1 MISNYLKLAFRNL
14 FKRKGYSL
22 LNIFGLSI
30 GITCCLLIFRYVAY
44 ERSYDRFVTGADHI
58 YRLRLDAY
66 QLGSLAW
73 KSATVYPAFGP
84 TLKKD
89 FPEVESF
96 CRLHDAH
103 FLLSN
108 EEKQIKFSEEK
119 GYFADPAFLDM
130 FEIRVLKGDPATALA
145 GPDKLMLTPAMAEK
159 YFGKEDPLG
168 KKLMLRDP
176 EYTRV
181 LEVTGIFSELPPN
194 SHLQIQHLMSYK
206 TLDAI
211 NRFYGDT
218 TNATE
223 TSFGWYD
230 FYTYLKLAPGT
241 DPDRL
246 QEKFPAFCDRY
257 INSLDWAV
265 KNNYRNEIHLI
276 PLSGIHLYSN
286 VNQEAEVNG
295 NGQAVSFLFLIAFF
309 IIGIAWIN
317 YINLAT
323 ARSMERAREVGV
335 RKVAGAQ
342 KSNLV
347 FQFMMESVLL
357 NTIALIF
364 ALGFTALLTPWF
376 NRLTGFDSVNSRIFN
391 TPYLGY
397 FLLVFVLGALLSGL
411 YPAFVLSGFRPVAVL
426 KGMFKNS
433 ASGLLLRKGLI
444 VTQFVTSVALIA
456 GTIIVYQQV
465 KYMRSQSLGANI
477 EQTLVLK
484 GAESPADSGYQEIF
498 QPFKNQLMQQA
509 GVQDVTASTSV
520 MGQEIYWTSGI
531 RVNRPGSQG
540 VTHYILGVDHD
551 FVPSFGLKLAAG
563 RNFSKEF
570 KADNRAVL
578 LNEKA
583 VELLGFESPEK
594 ALNESV
600 IRGDTFKIIGVLGN
614 YHHQG
619 LQKEINPML
628 VVLRPNARNYY
639 SLKINTGDLQSG
651 IESIGKIWNTF
662 FPNDPFSYFFL
673 DDSFDQQYRAD
684 RQFGEVFG
692 LFSLLAILIACFGL
706 LGLSAYNIIQRTK
719 EIGIRKVLGAPV
731 RNIIFILSR
740 DFMILVGFA
749 FLLAVPLSWWMMN
762 AWLKDFA
769 FRIDIR
775 WWVFAVA
782 GCLTAIIAFA
792 TIALQAL
799 NAAYTKPVKSLRTE

>member
-1 MISNYLKLAFRNL
+1 MFSNYVKLAFRNL

-30 GITCCLLIFRYVAY
+30 GITCCLLIFRYVSF
-44 ERSYDRFVTGADHI
+44 ERSFDRFVPESEQI

-66 QLGSLAW
+66 QQGKLAW

-89 FPEVESF
+89 FPEVEAF
-96 CRLHDAH
+96 CRLHDAN

-108 EEKQIKFSEEK
+108 DDKQIKFREEK
-119 GYFADPAFLDM
+119 GYFADPAFLDL
-130 FEIRVLKGDPATALA
+130 FGIRLRSGNPATALE
-145 GPDKLMLTPAMAEK
+145 GPDKVMLTPGMAEK
-159 YFGKEDPLG
+159 YFGKEDPIG
-168 KKLMLRDP
+168 KKLVLRDAD
-176 EYTRV
+176 YTRV
-181 LEVTGIFSELPPN
+181 LEITGVFEELPAQ

-218 TNATE
+218 SNATE

-241 DPDRL
+241 DPGRL

-257 INSLDWAV
+257 INSLEWAQ

-276 PLSGIHLYSN
+276 PLTDIHLYSN
-286 VNQEAEVNG
+286 VNQEAEING
-295 NGQAVSFLFLIAFF
+295 NGQAVSFLFLIAFL

-342 KSNLV
+342 KANLV
-347 FQFMMESVLL
+347 TQFLMESLMLNAVALL
-357 NTIALIF
+357 F

-376 NRLTGFDSVNSRIFN
+376 NRLTGFDSSQSGIFN
-391 TPYLGY
+391 TSYLGY
-397 FLLVFVLGALLSGL
+397 FLLVFTMGALLSGL
-411 YPAFVLSGFRPVAVL
+411 YPAFVLSGFRPVTVL
-426 KGMFKNS
+426 KGLFKNS
-433 ASGLLLRKGLI
+433 PGGLMLRKGLI

-477 EQTLVLK
+477 DQTLVLQ

-498 QPFKNQLMQQA
+498 QPFKNQLLQQT
-509 GVQDVTASTSV
+509 GIQSITASSSV

-531 RVNRPGSQG
+531 RALRPGSQS
-540 VTHYILGVDHD
+540 VTHYILGVDQD

-570 KADNRAVL
+570 PSDSRAVL

-614 YHHQG
+614 YHHLG

-628 VVLRPNARNYY
+628 VLLRPNARNYY
-639 SLKINTGDLQSG
+639 SVKINTGDLGSA
-651 IESIGKIWNTF
+651 IETIGKTWNSF
-662 FPNDPFSYFFL
+662 FPSDPFSYYFL
-673 DDSFDQQYRAD
+673 DASFDQQYRAD
-684 RQFGEVFG
+684 RRFGEVFG
-692 LFSLLAILIACFGL
+692 IFSLLAILIACFGL
-706 LGLSAYNIIQRTK
+706 LGLSAYNILQRTK
-719 EIGIRKVLGAPV
+719 EVGIRKVLGAPV
-731 RNIIFILSR
+731 ANILYILSR

-749 FLLAVPLSWWMMN
+749 FLLAVPLCWWLMET
-762 AWLKDFA
+762 WLKDFA
-769 FRIDIR
+769 YRIDIS

-782 GCLTAIIAFA
+782 GFITLIIAFA
-792 TIALQAL
+792 TVAGQAL
-799 NAAYTKPVKSLRTE
+799 HAAHAKPVKSLRME